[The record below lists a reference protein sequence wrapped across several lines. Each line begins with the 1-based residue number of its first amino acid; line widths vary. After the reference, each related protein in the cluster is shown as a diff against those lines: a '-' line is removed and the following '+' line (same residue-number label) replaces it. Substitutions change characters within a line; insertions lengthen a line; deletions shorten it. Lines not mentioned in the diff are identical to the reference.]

1 MVATKERRKLVGVG
15 PRNPKKEM
23 ISVLLLIVESWS
35 TMRTESLVPFWSLFQ
50 QINPIICLLCACTQ
64 PMNTAKKS
72 HLIDSLSTT
81 PDTSWKLD
89 QFSLVSL
96 LSQQPPCSFH
106 TFPVVRTSHAFFPS
120 SKSTALD
127 WLLLIFPIT

>member
-23 ISVLLLIVESWS
+23 MSVLLLIFESWS
-35 TMRTESLVPFWSLFQ
+35 TMRTESLVTFWSLFQ

-64 PMNTAKKS
+64 LMSTAKKS

-96 LSQQPPCSFH
+96 LSQQPLCSFH

>member
-1 MVATKERRKLVGVG
+1 MTTKEGRKLVGMG
-15 PRNPKKEM
+15 PRNPRKEI
-23 ISVLLLIVESWS
+23 ISVLLLIVKSWS
-35 TMRTESLVPFWSLFQ
+35 TVRPKSLVTFWSLFQ
-50 QINPIICLLCACTQ
+50 QINPIICLLCACIQ
-64 PMNTAKKS
+64 LMSTAKTS

-81 PDTSWKLD
+81 PETSWKCD
-89 QFSLVSL
+89 QFSPVSL

-120 SKSTALD
+120 SKSTGLG